1 MKKIS
6 IGEKVK
12 QERGEEKQSNIMP
25 DNQGQLS
32 QIESGKIK
40 NPKKHTLMEI
50 VKGLNDIG
58 NPITF
63 EELIEGTTWEESKGD
78 DIATEVA
85 LSPSLLDMRLTDDGV
100 LTIKILS

>member
-1 MKKIS
+1 
-6 IGEKVK
+6 
-12 QERGEEKQSNIMP
+12 MP

-50 VKGLNDIG
+50 VKGLNDMG
-58 NPITF
+58 NPVTF
-63 EELIEGTTWEESKGD
+63 EELIEGTTWEESKGG

-85 LSPSLLDMRLTDDGV
+85 LSEGDEELKDGFV
-100 LTIKILS
+100 SSTFATETVTG